1 MKNGKYF
8 NSKYL
13 LKAAFFLFFLN
24 AKPKM
29 FYMFHFVFLPCFRS
43 LIMVGEEKSIEFRE
57 LCEGCTLPASGYT
70 RLKTKMPL
78 FVTGFYVSAL
88 THGLLVTN
96 Q

>member
-1 MKNGKYF
+1 MESILILSIY
-8 NSKYL
+8 SKL
-13 LKAAFFLFFLN
+13 FFSFFFLN

-29 FYMFHFVFLPCFRS
+29 FDMFHFVFLPCFRS
-43 LIMVGEEKSIEFRE
+43 LIMVGEKKRIEFRE
-57 LCEGCTLPASGYT
+57 LCEGYTLPASGDT

-78 FVTGFYVSAL
+78 SVTGFYVSAL